1 MGKFLIILC
10 IDPINAYVLS
20 RTCGRINPISRQCC
34 DPDSSRSIGVLIGCD
49 ELNVTPASLRNW
61 LAMLIGNLEKDGQG
75 GAGTQRARFPCRRVP
90 DANLYLRD
98 GAVLFLGTGKGKVC
112 SLIPIT
118 FHGTF
123 FRKRSST
130 SEVEHLKEIIREI
143 NNYPPMRVHEFAIQA
158 EQKYWNEHEIKLAL
172 VDTPNTGPNGTR
184 HF

>member
-90 DANLYLRD
+90 DTNLYLRD

-123 FRKRSST
+123 FTRRSST
-130 SEVEHLKEIIREI
+130 REVEYLKEIMREI
-143 NNYPPMRVHEFAIQA
+143 INLSPDESS
-158 EQKYWNEHEIKLAL
+158 
-172 VDTPNTGPNGTR
+172 
-184 HF
+184 